1 MAAAKKPTLQDV
13 VSDDLN
19 YELWAPTMKTTLT
32 EKGLW
37 DVVENLFPADLSKIP
52 ELATETPPEDLPKW
66 RDFMGKDTEALQ
78 ILQSC
83 LPDSVLRLTLETTS
97 AKDLWDLLKEANE
110 KAKFEKKLEQDKIKE
125 GERISSL
132 LMEFANDSSKS
143 NYLAIA
149 KMVISLSDSY
159 ENETDELILAGLK
172 KLTFNRFRLLLARFE
187 LSTVNHTLYEIMKVN
202 GYGSSSQDLES
213 FIKWLTSMSDSYDG
227 AALVMEELMCVKN
240 LTYNNSRELFDL
252 FELVPLKTISDIMN
266 DFEVGS
272 SLHTKEVCYSAN
284 DVRDFLKE
292 VNLEKKE
299 GVCSASMDLKR
310 VLRSRHERGECI
322 HCGGKGH
329 VFKDCSD
336 KRIQSRNVGPV
347 TFDEDMWMLYTNTTN
362 HMTPYIKYFS
372 TLDRSRRSRIQSI
385 VSQGMGDVR
394 IMTKE
399 GKTKM
404 IKNVLYVPGMDRNVL
419 SVHQLAE
426 LGYSIGMVDDRC
438 TIKDQNGR
446 LFGQSFLDKRGFFL
460 RLQVVEGNLTS

>member
-37 DVVENLFPADLSKIP
+37 DVVENLIPADLSKIS

-66 RDFMGKDTEALQ
+66 RDFMGKDREALK

-83 LPDSVLRLTLETTS
+83 LPDSVLRLTLEANS

-132 LMEFANDSSKS
+132 LMEIANDSSKS

-159 ENETDELILAGLK
+159 ENETDELILKGLK
-172 KLTFNRFRLLLARFE
+172 KLTFNRFRWLLDGFE
-187 LSTVNHTLYEIMKVN
+187 SSTVNHTLYEILKKN
-202 GYGSSSQDLES
+202 GYGSSPHDLES
-213 FIKWLTSMSDSYDG
+213 FIKWLISMSDSYDG
-227 AALVMEELMCVKN
+227 AALVMEELMCMKN

-252 FELVPLKTISDIMN
+252 FELVPLKTINCSN
-266 DFEVGS
+266 
-272 SLHTKEVCYSAN
+272 
-284 DVRDFLKE
+284 
-292 VNLEKKE
+292 KKN
-299 GVCSASMDLKR
+299 
-310 VLRSRHERGECI
+310 
-322 HCGGKGH
+322 
-329 VFKDCSD
+329 
-336 KRIQSRNVGPV
+336 QSRNVGPV

-372 TLDRSRRSRIQSI
+372 TLDRSRRARIQSI

-419 SVHQLAE
+419 SAK
-426 LGYSIGMVDDRC
+426 G
-438 TIKDQNGR
+438 
-446 LFGQSFLDKRGFFL
+446 KR
-460 RLQVVEGNLTS
+460 E